1 MTTKE
6 AFEELIS
13 QRAWYKDL
21 GLSEKAASSLKTNFK
36 AGKVSIEKMEEL
48 LEKSGFY
55 SVVVEKHWT
64 KTRFTGTGP
73 IYYIVD
79 GIYHDVITEEV
90 IGDEENGFYENKE

>member
-36 AGKVSIEKMEEL
+36 EGKVSTDKMEEV

-64 KTRFTGTGP
+64 KTRFTGLGP
-73 IYYIVD
+73 MYYIID
-79 GIYHDVITEEV
+79 GNYVDVITEEI
-90 IGDEENGFYENKE
+90 IGDEVNGFYEDK